1 MYAVLYAKTKGLA
14 RQDIPHSSF
23 PALTPEAVDE
33 VHHNIERFPERQILD
48 FLVQFFVAE
57 VNWLVIPSV
66 HVHSERPTS
75 LKISLTSASD
85 RMDQLIHLPWFLAK
99 YERWWM
105 VERVKLVAE
114 VDVAI
119 LILRICS
126 YASQFLPSPG
136 YTLDKIRLVSL
147 ADVRK
152 TCDGTADSLAAISAA
167 ADSRGSLIR
176 IQHLAFL
183 GLRCQI
189 EGNTTAF
196 WEVLSRAI
204 RVAQTIGIHS
214 EVTRSRQGMDEIDQE
229 MERRTFCNLYIW
241 DSLLSR
247 QLDHTAFLPRSLR
260 SGNLPQ
266 FGVLKNGGGEVSIGQ
281 GPDAPDPF
289 TERLLQARLAD
300 FWRSTGP
307 LQGAEYDMVVG
318 EERYDK
324 FCCEYL
330 SQLPPA
336 FALVELDKR
345 WDKRLPKLPMQR
357 QLLHIAIYDSVCWNF
372 RPLLLLHDHEH
383 MESLPLPTYKRVLLG
398 SQEKALAVAA
408 LRAIDGVT
416 QLHALLGG
424 CHTRFAGLVFST
436 FEAAVVLMYLCM
448 DPMFPRDYYHRN
460 IPPQNPLNTDTD
472 PLQAGICNVTRHG
485 CVQAVQG
492 ALERLRMLA
501 EVSSMAETGASTL
514 TRLLNKVSEIST
526 RMGTGTGTGTNDFAL
541 SQDQEVGNN
550 TTTITQLRST
560 SAAGEIASWLA
571 NEQGDLRSMKDFIS
585 INETSTVGDMMNW
598 PSFDPLK
605 MDSQND
611 FMTIHTMQDMQS
623 NCTTSSIMDSSH

>member
-1 MYAVLYAKTKGLA
+1 
-14 RQDIPHSSF
+14 
-23 PALTPEAVDE
+23 
-33 VHHNIERFPERQILD
+33 
-48 FLVQFFVAE
+48 
-57 VNWLVIPSV
+57 
-66 HVHSERPTS
+66 
-75 LKISLTSASD
+75 
-85 RMDQLIHLPWFLAK
+85 MDQLIHLPWFLAK

-126 YASQFLPSPG
+126 YASQFLPSLG

-152 TCDGTADSLAAISAA
+152 TCDDTADSLAAISAA

-189 EGNTTAF
+189 QGNTTVF
-196 WEVLSRAI
+196 WEVLSRAV
-204 RVAQTIGIHS
+204 RVAQSIGIHNH
-214 EVTRSRQGMDEIDQE
+214 VTGPRQGMDETDQE

-247 QLDHTAFLPRSLR
+247 QLDHTPFLPRSLR
-260 SGNLPQ
+260 PGNWPQ
-266 FGVLKNGGGEVSIGQ
+266 FSVLRNGGGDSIGQ

-300 FWRSTGP
+300 FWRSIGP
-307 LQGAEYDMVVG
+307 LQGAEYDMVIG

-372 RPLLLLHDHEH
+372 RPLLLLHEHERV
-383 MESLPLPTYKRVLLG
+383 ESLPLPTYKRVLLG

-408 LRAIDGVT
+408 LRAIDGVA

-436 FEAAVVLMYLCM
+436 FEAAVVLIFLCI
-448 DPMFPRDYYHRN
+448 DPMFPRDYYQRHF
-460 IPPQNPLNTDTD
+460 PSPSTLKTDTD
-472 PLQAGICNVTRHG
+472 PLQTDTCNVTRHG

-501 EVSSMAETGASTL
+501 DVNSMAEIGASTL
-514 TRLLNKVSEIST
+514 TRLQNKVSEIST
-526 RMGTGTGTGTNDFAL
+526 RTGTATGTGTNELAL

-550 TTTITQLRST
+550 TTTIAQQRST
-560 SAAGEIASWLA
+560 SAAGEIASWLSS
-571 NEQGDLRSMKDFIS
+571 EQGDLRSMKDFIS
-585 INETSTVGDMMNW
+585 ISETSTVGDMMNW
-598 PSFDPLK
+598 PSFDPPKL
-605 MDSQND
+605 DSQND
-611 FMTIHTMQDMQS
+611 FMSIDTMQD
-623 NCTTSSIMDSSH
+623 I